1 MSIQDQRW
9 INSFL
14 LVRGP
19 RHDVRRPAPRRGRV
33 SQAIHE
39 YPVLGLSAL
48 AVIVERSSDI
58 CSTATRSPCF
68 YPRL

>member
-33 SQAIHE
+33 SQ

-48 AVIVERSSDI
+48 AVIVERSSEI